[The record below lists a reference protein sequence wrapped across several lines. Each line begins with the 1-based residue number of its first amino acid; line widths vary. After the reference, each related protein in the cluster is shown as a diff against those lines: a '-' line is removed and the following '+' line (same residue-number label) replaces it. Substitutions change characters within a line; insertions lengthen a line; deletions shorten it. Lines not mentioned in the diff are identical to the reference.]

1 MRDCKNKVTLMTP
14 CYNGEKFLSRWA
26 RCILNQ
32 DYGNIEI
39 IFVNDGSTDR
49 SEEIVFRFRENFIK
63 KGYGFIYL
71 KKENGGAASAIDFGL
86 KHVTGDY
93 LMLYDV
99 DDIIMRN
106 AVSEKARYLDEHP
119 DYGMVRN
126 NGYYVKNKNLGQN
139 SYLFITKRKEKKNEY
154 IFDDIVF
161 GRTNNWTASFMVRC
175 KALWKCLGGRSI
187 YVSPWGQ
194 NMQLMLPVAYFYKTG
209 FIDIPLMRYV
219 EHGNSVSRPGGFEKE
234 SALLDG
240 YKENRIEIIRDIYMK
255 EEEKRQYFIDLEK
268 MYAHIKL
275 ECAVRYHKKEK
286 VSFFY
291 SEIKSLNDLKLSD
304 FMYYFFG
311 RRKITVQL
319 LVKVYAVKK
328 MLWCVYHK
336 IEGRIFRH
344 DAIY

>member
-1 MRDCKNKVTLMTP
+1 MKDCKNKVTLMTP

-240 YKENRIEIIRDIYMK
+240 YKENRIEIIRGIYMK
-255 EEEKRQYFIDLEK
+255 EEEKKAILYRSRKDV
-268 MYAHIKL
+268 
-275 ECAVRYHKKEK
+275 CAY
-286 VSFFY
+286 
-291 SEIKSLNDLKLSD
+291 
-304 FMYYFFG
+304 
-311 RRKITVQL
+311 
-319 LVKVYAVKK
+319 
-328 MLWCVYHK
+328 
-336 IEGRIFRH
+336 
-344 DAIY
+344 